1 MLEMLRLRGF
11 KSWADTGRM
20 ELRPITGLF
29 GANSSGKTS
38 ILQFLLLMKQ
48 TAESPD
54 RQLVLDFGDEQSP
67 VSLGSFRDI
76 VFDHS
81 PEGELR
87 GQLEWRL
94 TKPLRITDPKSPKSI
109 LYSVESMGF
118 ETVISSNGNG
128 SLAVQRF
135 AYHFDGHALGMRRKD
150 DRSPEYE
157 LLEDPGGY
165 HFERTVGRPKALTS
179 PSKCYGFP
187 DQVRASYQNAGFLAD
202 LQVAFEGF
210 LQGIHYLGPLR
221 GYPERQYLWSGA
233 QPGDVG
239 RRGEQAVNALLASQ
253 ARGKYIS
260 PGPRRPKRSLE
271 EVVAIWLRDLGLIS
285 DFRVER
291 IADDSNLYRASVRK
305 TPRSPYVLL
314 TDVGFGVSQVLPIL
328 VLCYYVPEGS
338 IVILEQPEI
347 HLHPAVQAG
356 LADVFID
363 AAKTRGI
370 QVVFESHSEH
380 LLQRLQLRIAEERLP
395 SADAALYFCDF
406 RGDRSHLKRLEV
418 DLFGNITNWPQDFFG
433 DPLGDAAAA
442 AEAAF
447 RRSRGAS

>member
-1 MLEMLRLRGF
+1 MLKMLRLQGF
-11 KSWADTGRM
+11 KSWADTGSM
-20 ELRPITGLF
+20 EFRPITGLF

-67 VSLGSFRDI
+67 VSLGSFRDV
-76 VFDHS
+76 VFDHNADRD
-81 PEGELR
+81 LR
-87 GQLEWRL
+87 GQLEWQL
-94 TKPLRITDPKSPKSI
+94 TRALRIADPRSPKST
-109 LYSVESMGF
+109 LYSVVSMGF
-118 ETVISSNGNG
+118 ETVITSNGNG

-135 AYHFDGHALGMRRKD
+135 AYRFADHEFGMQRKD
-150 DRSPEYE
+150 DRPSEYE

-165 HFERTVGRPKALTS
+165 HFDRTVGRPKALTS

-210 LQGIHYLGPLR
+210 LQGIYYLGPLR

-233 QPGDVG
+233 QPGDAG

-260 PGPRRPKRSLE
+260 PGRRRPKRSLE
-271 EVVAIWLRDLGLIS
+271 QVVAIWLRDLGLIH

-291 IADDSNLYRASVRK
+291 IADDSNLYRVSVQK
-305 TPRSPYVLL
+305 TPKSPYVLL

-338 IVILEQPEI
+338 IVVLEQPEI

-380 LLQRLQLRIAEERLP
+380 LLQRLQLRIAEEQLA
-395 SADAALYFCDF
+395 SSDAALYFCDF